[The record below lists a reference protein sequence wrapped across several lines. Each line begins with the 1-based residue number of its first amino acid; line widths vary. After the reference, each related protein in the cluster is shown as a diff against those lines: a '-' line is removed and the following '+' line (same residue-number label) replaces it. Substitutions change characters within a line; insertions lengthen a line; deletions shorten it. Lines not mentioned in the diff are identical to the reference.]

1 MHHFDEVLSLYDPG
15 QHQAYIT
22 QYAQNPRFT
31 ASNSAFFGLW
41 MLGHIDQAQAVA
53 ETAIAEARQLNHE
66 FTYTIAFGGRP
77 LMAWFRRRY
86 EALVGS
92 VGEYVETAQRSGN
105 PFYIALA
112 LSMGAQAR
120 IMRGEV
126 DAGLGQLEAQFETMR
141 ALGSKLVDPLMV
153 SLLCE
158 GHFIGKHYDHAVAL
172 LDENMASFE
181 RDGRPSFTPDH
192 LRLRAELL
200 LRRNPDDCESPLALL
215 SQAMDVARSHR
226 ARSLELRAAL
236 SAARV
241 LRALGHEDDARA
253 LVAPVYAGFT
263 EGLADLDLRAARAYL
278 D

>member
-1 MHHFDEVLSLYDPG
+1 
-15 QHQAYIT
+15 
-22 QYAQNPRFT
+22 
-31 ASNSAFFGLW
+31 
-41 MLGHIDQAQAVA
+41 
-53 ETAIAEARQLNHE
+53 
-66 FTYTIAFGGRP
+66 
-77 LMAWFRRRY
+77 MAWFRRRY

-112 LSMGAQAR
+112 LSLDAQAR

-141 ALGSKLVDPLMV
+141 ALGSKLVDPLIV

-158 GHFIGKHYDHAVAL
+158 GYLIGKRYDAADAL
-172 LDENMASFE
+172 LDENIASFE
-181 RDGRPSFTPDH
+181 RDGRLSFTPDH

-200 LRRNPDDCESPLALL
+200 LRRNPDDCEPALAVL
-215 SQAMDVARSHR
+215 SQAMDVARAHR

-253 LVAPVYAGFT
+253 LVGTGPRRLHRGAG
-263 EGLADLDLRAARAYL
+263 GP
-278 D
+278 